1 MVIYARSEA
10 NRKVQTDKPSNQ
22 NLKRKPRGT
31 AELETGGRRLSVAPV
46 TRNSEAAKG
55 IAGCLS
61 TGTGREAWK
70 QAERKGK
77 AKGTQGTGA
86 HRETH
91 CEGETGRREKKKQ
104 RPSSEMLKRK

>member
-22 NLKRKPRGT
+22 NLKRKQRGM
-31 AELETGGRRLSVAPV
+31 AELETGGRQLEVAPV
-46 TRNSEAAKG
+46 TRNSGAEKG
-55 IAGCLS
+55 IAGRLS

-77 AKGTQGTGA
+77 GSGTKETEL
-86 HRETH
+86 HRGTH
-91 CEGETGRREKKKQ
+91 CEGETGRREKKK
-104 RPSSEMLKRK
+104 RKAE